1 MRTKIEPQTAMGS
14 TSTVHLSGYQARDYE
29 VVDYHMYE
37 LPGSGLK
44 FRGPP
49 LESYDKGSYFT
60 CIGAA
65 QTLGC
70 FCEDPYPKLLE
81 KELGLP
87 ALNLGYGGA
96 GPEFFNSQ
104 QALIDY
110 MNKGKF
116 VVIQAMSGRSQSNS
130 LFDCDGLELLTRRS
144 DGKKLGAN
152 EAYEKMVAGNPTLAS
167 LPPKRLF
174 RPLARILASSR
185 TKSVV
190 AETRRNWLRN
200 QLELIEKITVPTV
213 FLWISKRTPEY
224 PEGFKTV
231 NGFFSEFPQMIN
243 RPLVDEVA
251 KKVDHYA
258 EVVSSRGSPQPL
270 FSRFTG
276 EATTVDPANDRKDL
290 GKGKPWTHNGYYPS
304 PEMQEDAAEK
314 LLPICKGL
322 V

>member
-1 MRTKIEPQTAMGS
+1 MGS
-14 TSTVHLSGYQARDYE
+14 TSTIHLSGYQARDYE
-29 VVDYHMYE
+29 VVDYEMYE
-37 LPGSGLK
+37 LPGTGLK

-49 LESYDKGSYFT
+49 LASYEERSYFS

-65 QTLGC
+65 QTMGC
-70 FCEDPYPKLLE
+70 FCETPYPKLLE
-81 KELGLP
+81 KELGIA

-104 QALIDY
+104 QSLVDY
-110 MNKGKF
+110 INKGKF

-130 LFDCDGLELLTRRS
+130 LFDCDGLELLTRRK

-152 EAYEKMVAGNPTLAS
+152 EAYERMVMGNASLAS

-174 RPLARILASSR
+174 RPLARILAASR

-190 AETRRNWLRN
+190 VETRDRWLKN
-200 QLELIEKITVPTV
+200 QRELIDKIKVPIV

-224 PEGFKTV
+224 SESFKTAH
-231 NGFFSEFPQMIN
+231 GFFNEFPQMIN
-243 RPLVDEVA
+243 RAMVDEVVRN
-251 KKVDHYA
+251 VDHYA
-258 EVVSSRGSPQPL
+258 EVVSRRGSPQPL

-304 PEMQEDAAEK
+304 PEMQEDAAAK
-314 LLPICKGL
+314 LLPLCKGL